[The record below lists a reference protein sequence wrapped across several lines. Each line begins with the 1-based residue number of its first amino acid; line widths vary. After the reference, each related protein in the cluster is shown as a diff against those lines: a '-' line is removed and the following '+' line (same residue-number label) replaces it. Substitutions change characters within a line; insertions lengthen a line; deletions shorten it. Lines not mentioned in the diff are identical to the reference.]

1 MNVFMQFLT
10 TYVSWSFFT
19 FRVLFFFLTLSN
31 YFGRNKFII
40 IKDYGDR
47 TDNFER
53 RLTVERLSLV
63 LV

>member
-1 MNVFMQFLT
+1 MYHGHSLRSGFC
-10 TYVSWSFFT
+10 
-19 FRVLFFFLTLSN
+19 FFFLTLSN

-40 IKDYGDR
+40 IEDYGDR